1 MAKNKLNKEQRDQL
15 LEWCAADYSPT
26 LIITWFAMRKWPK
39 LTTQA
44 ISYYRKR
51 SQAAIEQ
58 LRTERHASAL
68 NSGLALKAERVQ
80 RLKEHAD
87 KLDAIKWSPGENG
100 RLWNEKAWRE
110 VLDDIAKE
118 VGQRRAGVDMSLESE
133 LGAMLDLL
141 QSQLTPEEYARI
153 VAIIAG
159 GATA

>member
-26 LIITWFAMRKWPK
+26 LIITWFVKREWPE

-51 SQAAIEQ
+51 SKAAIEQ
-58 LRTERHASAL
+58 LRTERHAAAL
-68 NSGLALKAERVQ
+68 SSGLALKAERVQ

-87 KLDAIKWSPGENG
+87 KLEAIKWAPGENG
-100 RLWNEKAWRE
+100 KLWNEKAWRE

-118 VGQRRAGVDMSLESE
+118 VGQRRAGIDMSLESE

-141 QSQLTPEEYARI
+141 QSQLTPEEYARV
-153 VAIIAG
+153 VAVIA
-159 GATA
+159 GATAA